1 MIIVSP
7 REQGDMN
14 YIYIMEKKEYL
25 SPEMK
30 EVEIRI
36 ETNIL
41 AGSGCTGGGDGSG
54 SQTADTE
61 DSECQTDNPADT
73 DGWGAC

>member
-25 SPEMK
+25 SPELKEMK
-30 EVEIRI
+30 FDVESLLQ
-36 ETNIL
+36 NV
-41 AGSGCTGGGDGSG
+41 SGEGAECPNKCAS
-54 SQTADTE
+54 DTSCPDDCPE
-61 DSECQTDNPADT
+61 DM
-73 DGWGAC
+73 G

>member
-30 EVEIRI
+30 EVKFNAESLLQTI
-36 ETNIL
+36 
-41 AGSGCTGGGDGSG
+41 SGAAATCPSKC
-54 SQTADTE
+54 
-61 DSECQTDNPADT
+61 DSDCNDDC
-73 DGWGAC
+73 DDDL

>member
-1 MIIVSP
+1 MLDLIIVSP

-30 EVEIRI
+30 EVEINSESSLLTASAGQTTCDC
-36 ETNIL
+36 ETDQP
-41 AGSGCTGGGDGSG
+41 CDCE
-54 SQTADTE
+54 QD
-61 DSECQTDNPADT
+61 
-73 DGWGAC
+73 

>member
-1 MIIVSP
+1 MLDLIIVSP

-30 EVEIRI
+30 EVEISSAA
-36 ETNIL
+36 IL
-41 AGSGCTGGGDGSG
+41 AGSGISGCDCDTSCEGGE
-54 SQTADTE
+54 TCE
-61 DSECQTDNPADT
+61 
-73 DGWGAC
+73 